1 MDGYGVPALWITC
14 ARMVIAAAC
23 FLFMTAVRDWRSLIA
38 VFRDVRSVVQ
48 IAAFALFGILLTQVS
63 YLTTIGYT
71 NAATGTALEQVGL
84 VLIMLYV
91 CVRARRLPRVRE
103 VAGLLCALAGMFAF
117 ATQGDLGSLAI
128 PPEGF
133 AWGLLSAVA
142 LAFYTL
148 LPVRV
153 LGKWG
158 SLLVTGLAMLFG
170 GAAATVAVQ
179 PWAMPVQ
186 LSGGALVAIVA
197 IVLVGTL
204 GAYMLYLQGVAD
216 AGPVKAS
223 LLCSIEPVAAL
234 VISALWLQAPVS
246 AWDVA
251 GCVAIVAMVVLV
263 TEREEA
269 PADAAA
275 GVVSGEPDPPLFA
288 GRASELG
295 YYADRPATR
304 EDFAQVS
311 RLLEEGRQ
319 AIAALGIDEGPKK
332 YPSSRRLMRSIKD
345 GTCHVVED
353 ARGNPL
359 AVFAVSFSPDK
370 NYARGIE
377 GAWLTETDACPQPYA
392 ELHWVAVDE
401 DARHRAWACSC
412 STAPSASH
420 APATARRCA
429 PTCTSA
435 TFPCRGCWRS
445 TATSGAAP
453 SRSATCSAARSGG
466 SPTSDCSARRR
477 QLIGEGDSE
486 TWIFARLANRTS
498 TSSMGILADG
508 RAALQALG
516 IDQWQGGYPH
526 RAVVEADVTRGESYV
541 AKDGDLAVATMMV
554 GFSGERIY
562 DFITA
567 GAWLTDSSSADPGY
581 GVVHRV
587 AVALAH
593 RGRGAASFLLEQAE
607 SLTWQEGLASVR
619 IDTHPGNA
627 PMRRLLLKR
636 GYAECGTVYIDHAEG
651 ATPDRVAYEK
661 LLR

>member
-1 MDGYGVPALWITC
+1 MAEAVAATPRRHMARGVACALAGGVCWGFSGTCAQLLMDGYGVPALWITC

-275 GVVSGEPDPPLFA
+275 GVVPGEPDPPLFA

-401 DARHRAWACSC
+401 DARHRGVGM
-412 STAPSASH
+412 
-420 APATARRCA
+420 
-429 PTCTSA
+429 
-435 TFPCRGCWRS
+435 FVL
-445 TATSGAAP
+445 
-453 SRSATCSAARSGG
+453 
-466 SPTSDCSARRR
+466 D
-477 QLIGEGDSE
+477 
-486 TWIFARLANRTS
+486 
-498 TSSMGILADG
+498 
-508 RAALQALG
+508 RA
-516 IDQWQGGYPH
+516 
-526 RAVVEADVTRGESYV
+526 
-541 AKDGDLAVATMMV
+541 
-554 GFSGERIY
+554 ERIAR
-562 DFITA
+562 A
-567 GAWLTDSSSADPGY
+567 GD
-581 GVVHRV
+581 R
-587 AVALAH
+587 
-593 RGRGAASFLLEQAE
+593 ASLRANVYERNVPMQRLLEK
-607 SLTWQEGLASVR
+607 
-619 IDTHPGNA
+619 H
-627 PMRRLLLKR
+627 
-636 GYAECGTVYIDHAEG
+636 GYERCGTIEVRDVFG
-651 ATPDRVAYEK
+651 RQKRRVAYER

>member
-1 MDGYGVPALWITC
+1 M
-14 ARMVIAAAC
+14 
-23 FLFMTAVRDWRSLIA
+23 
-38 VFRDVRSVVQ
+38 
-48 IAAFALFGILLTQVS
+48 
-63 YLTTIGYT
+63 
-71 NAATGTALEQVGL
+71 
-84 VLIMLYV
+84 
-91 CVRARRLPRVRE
+91 
-103 VAGLLCALAGMFAF
+103 
-117 ATQGDLGSLAI
+117 GSLAI

-223 LLCSIEPVAAL
+223 LLCSVEPVAAL

-275 GVVSGEPDPPLFA
+275 GVRVRGARS
-288 GRASELG
+288 
-295 YYADRPATR
+295 
-304 EDFAQVS
+304 
-311 RLLEEGRQ
+311 
-319 AIAALGIDEGPKK
+319 AAV
-332 YPSSRRLMRSIKD
+332 R
-345 GTCHVVED
+345 GTCVGAGLLRGQAGHPRGLRPSVAPSGRGTAGHSRARHRRRPEEVPFVATPHAKHQGRHLPMWSKS

-401 DARHRAWACSC
+401 DARHRGVGMFVLDRAERIARAGERASLRADVYERNVPMQRLLEKHGYERCGTIEVRDVFGRQKTAGRLRA
-412 STAPSASH
+412 TAPL
-420 APATARRCA
+420 
-429 PTCTSA
+429 
-435 TFPCRGCWRS
+435 
-445 TATSGAAP
+445 GAGN
-453 SRSATCSAARSGG
+453 S
-466 SPTSDCSARRR
+466 
-477 QLIGEGDSE
+477 SE
-486 TWIFARLANRTS
+486 KGIRKTWIFARPANRTS
-498 TSSMGILADG
+498 TSSWASSPTGALRCRRSASTSG
-508 RAALQALG
+508 R
-516 IDQWQGGYPH
+516 
-526 RAVVEADVTRGESYV
+526 EATR
-541 AKDGDLAVATMMV
+541 
-554 GFSGERIY
+554 
-562 DFITA
+562 
-567 GAWLTDSSSADPGY
+567 
-581 GVVHRV
+581 
-587 AVALAH
+587 
-593 RGRGAASFLLEQAE
+593 
-607 SLTWQEGLASVR
+607 
-619 IDTHPGNA
+619 
-627 PMRRLLLKR
+627 
-636 GYAECGTVYIDHAEG
+636 TVPSWRP
-651 ATPDRVAYEK
+651 T
-661 LLR
+661 